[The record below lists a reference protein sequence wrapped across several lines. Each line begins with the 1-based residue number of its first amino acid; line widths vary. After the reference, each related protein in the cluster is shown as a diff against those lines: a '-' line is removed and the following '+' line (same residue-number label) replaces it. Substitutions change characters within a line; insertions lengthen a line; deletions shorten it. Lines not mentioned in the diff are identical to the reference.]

1 MPLVSQA
8 IKNLKGGISQQPDIL
23 KFPDQGTQQINGY
36 SSEVHGLQK
45 RPPSIHVGRLGAS
58 RSLGEN
64 PFIHLIDRD
73 KTEKYYCIFTGTD
86 IKVIDMAGNYKTVT
100 APDGWSYVTTSNPR
114 DSLRMVTVAD
124 YTFIINK
131 NVIVTESSTH
141 TWPSY
146 PSVNRRAI
154 LNVRGGQYG
163 KTLTV
168 TINGT
173 NIASITT
180 PDGSV
185 ATDINKVDTEYL
197 ITQLITAM
205 TATVVNSWGWT
216 ISRGSGYILI
226 TAKSGDSINTIDT
239 KDGYNHQLLVGFIS
253 DVQRFNSLPAI
264 APDGYIV
271 KVDGEASSS
280 QDDFYVRYDASTK
293 TWKETMAP
301 NMVEGLNS
309 ATMPWALVRNS
320 DGTFTL
326 QKLTWATRT
335 CGDNDSNPMP
345 SFVGATINDVFFFR
359 NRLGLLSGENV
370 ILSRSGEYFKMFPL
384 SVANLADTDPI
395 DVSVSSNR
403 INVLKHAVPF
413 AEELLLWSD
422 KAQFVLTS
430 NGILTPMSI
439 ELNLTTEFEVSDGAR
454 PYGIGRGVYFCSP
467 RATYSS
473 IRRYYAIQ
481 DVTNIKNAEDISAHV
496 PSYIPNG
503 VFRLSGTTSENFL
516 TCLTSGAKNKIF
528 FYKFLYLNEQLAQE
542 SWSHWEYFEND
553 RILACETIGAYMY
566 IIIDSPSGIFLERVE
581 FSVGTKDLTEEP
593 YRLYMD
599 RKKVYMIPAG
609 TYNDDTFITTLT
621 LSTIYG
627 STPALGTYMVV
638 SPDGSLDIYEPPAV
652 GGWASDGH
660 IYLNGNWEG
669 VTIIIGEAYEFLYE
683 FSKLLIKRQDAQG
696 ASQTEDIGRLQLRRA
711 WVNYEESGYFQV
723 KVIGVGK
730 EFSYD
735 MTGRRLSSPD
745 LILGDANLDTGQFR
759 FPILTDAKKAKVLIT
774 SSIPSPLSIIGAG
787 WEGNYMRRS
796 SGV

>member
-1 MPLVSQA
+1 MPLISQA

-23 KFPDQGTQQINGY
+23 RFPDQGAQQINGF

-45 RPPSIHVGRLGAS
+45 RPPSIHLARLGAS
-58 RSLGEN
+58 RSFGEA
-64 PFIHLIDRD
+64 PFIHVIDRD
-73 KTEKYYCIFTGTD
+73 VIEKYYCIFTGTD
-86 IKVIDMAGNYKTVT
+86 IKVIDMQGNYKTVN
-100 APDGWSYVTTSNPR
+100 APDGWSYVTTDTPR
-114 DSLRMVTVAD
+114 DNLRMVTVAD

-131 NVIVTESSTH
+131 AVTVTEGSTY

-146 PSVNRRAI
+146 PAVNRRAI

-163 KTLTV
+163 KTFTV

-173 NIASITT
+173 QVASITT

-185 ATDINKVDTEYL
+185 STDINKVDTEYL
-197 ITQLITAM
+197 ISQLITAM
-205 TATVVNSWGWT
+205 TPTVVTSWGWT

-226 TAKSGDSINTIDT
+226 TTKTGDVINTIDT
-239 KDGYNHQLLVGFIS
+239 KDGYNHQLLVGFIF
-253 DVQRFNSLPAI
+253 DVQRFSSLPAI

-293 TWKETMAP
+293 VWKETMCPAIK
-301 NMVEGLNS
+301 EGLNS
-309 ATMPWALVRNS
+309 ATMPWALVRNA
-320 DGTFTL
+320 DGSFTL

-335 CGDNDSNPMP
+335 CGDDDSNPMP
-345 SFVGATINDVFFFR
+345 SFVDSKISDVFFFR

-403 INVLKHAVPF
+403 INILKHAVPF

-422 KAQFVLTS
+422 KAQFVLS
-430 NGILTPMSI
+430 ANGILTPMSI

-454 PYGIGRGVYFCSP
+454 PHGIGRGVYFCSP

-473 IRRYYAIQ
+473 IKRYYAVQ

-496 PSYIPNG
+496 PSYISNG

-528 FYKFLYLNEQLAQE
+528 FYKFLYLDEQLAQE
-542 SWSHWEYFEND
+542 SWSHWEYFDDD
-553 RILACETIGAYMY
+553 RVLACETIGAYMY

-581 FSVGTKDLTEEP
+581 FSVGTKDFSLEP
-593 YRLYMD
+593 YRLFMD
-599 RKKVYMIPAG
+599 RKKIFTIPSGA
-609 TYNDDTFITTLT
+609 YNDDTYLTTIP
-621 LSTIYG
+621 LSSVYG
-627 STPALGTYMVV
+627 ATPALGTYYVV
-638 SPDGSLDIYEPPAV
+638 SSDGSMDSFEPPAV
-652 GGWASDGH
+652 GGWSSDGNL
-660 IYLNGNWEG
+660 YLTGNMEG
-669 VTIIIGEAYEFLYE
+669 QQVIIGESYQFLYE
-683 FSKLLIKRQDAQG
+683 FSKLLIKRQDSNG
-696 ASQTEDIGRLQLRRA
+696 SSQTEDIGRLQLRRA
-711 WVNYEESGYFQV
+711 WVNYEESGHFKVTV
-723 KVIGVGK
+723 KATGK

-735 MTGRRLSSPD
+735 MTGKRLSSPD
-745 LILGDANLDTGQFR
+745 LIVGEANIDTDQFR
-759 FPILTDAKKAKVLIT
+759 FPILTDAKKAQIVIT
-774 SSIPSPLSIIGAG
+774 SSLPSPLALIGAG
-787 WEGNYMRRS
+787 WEGSYIRRS

>member
-1 MPLVSQA
+1 MALVSQA

-23 KFPDQGTQQINGY
+23 KFPDQGNKQVNGF

-45 RPPSIHVGRLGAS
+45 RPPSIHLARIGAS
-58 RSLGEN
+58 RSFGDN
-64 PFIHLIDRD
+64 PFIHVIDRD
-73 KTEKYYCIFTGTD
+73 KSEKYYCIFTGTD
-86 IKVIDMAGNYKTVT
+86 IKVIDMEGNYKTVN
-100 APDGWSYVTTSNPR
+100 APSGWSYVTTSNPR

-131 NVIVTESSTH
+131 NVTVTEGSTY

-146 PSVNRRAI
+146 PSLNQRAI
-154 LNVRGGQYG
+154 INVRGGQYG
-163 KTLTV
+163 KTLSV

-173 NIASITT
+173 LVGSYTT
-180 PDGSV
+180 PDGST

-197 ITQLITAM
+197 ITTLITAM
-205 TATVVNSWGWT
+205 TPTVVTSWGWSL
-216 ISRGSGYILI
+216 SRGSGYILV
-226 TAKSGDSINTIDT
+226 TAKAGDSITTIDT
-239 KDGYNHQLLVGFIS
+239 KDGYNHQLLTGFIF
-253 DVQRFNSLPAI
+253 DVQRFSALPAI

-280 QDDFYVRYDASTK
+280 QDDFYVRYDASSK
-293 TWKETMAP
+293 VWKETMCP
-301 NMVEGLNS
+301 NIKAGLNQ
-309 ATMPWALVRNS
+309 ATMPWALVRNV
-320 DGTFTL
+320 DGSFTL
-326 QKLTWATRT
+326 QQLTWATRT
-335 CGDNDSNPMP
+335 CGDDDSNPMP
-345 SFVGATINDVFFFR
+345 SFVDSTINDVFFFR
-359 NRLGLLSGENV
+359 NRLGFLSGENV

-403 INVLKHAVPF
+403 INILKHAVPF

-422 KAQFVLTS
+422 KAQFVLS
-430 NGILTPMSI
+430 ASGILTPMSI

-454 PYGIGRGVYFCSP
+454 PFGIGRGVYFCAP
-467 RATYSS
+467 RATFSS
-473 IRRYYAIQ
+473 IRRYYAVQ

-553 RILACETIGAYMY
+553 RVLACEAIGAYMY
-566 IIIDSPSGIFLERVE
+566 VLLDSPSGIFLERIE
-581 FSVGTKDLTEEP
+581 FSVGTKDFENEP

-599 RKKVYMIPAG
+599 RKKIYTVPSGA
-609 TYNDDTFITTLT
+609 YNDDTYLTTIA
-621 LSTIYG
+621 LSSVYG
-627 STPALGTYMVV
+627 ATPALGTYIVV
-638 SPDGSLDIYEPPAV
+638 SPDGSLDIHEPPAV
-652 GGWASDGH
+652 GGWSADGNL
-660 IYLNGNWEG
+660 YLNGNLEG
-669 VTIIIGEAYEFLYE
+669 VQVVIGEAYEFVYE
-683 FSKLLIKRQDAQG
+683 FSKLLIKRESPNG

-711 WVNYEESGYFQV
+711 WVNYDTSGYF
-723 KVIGVGK
+723 KVTVEGTGK
-730 EFSYD
+730 EFSYE
-735 MTGRRLSSPD
+735 MTGRRLSSPS
-745 LILGDANLDTGQFR
+745 LILGDTNLDTGQFR
-759 FPILTDAKKAKVLIT
+759 FPVLTDAKIAKITIT

-787 WEGNYMRRS
+787 WEGNYIRRS